1 MEFKKYEYYVVAV
14 NTKSG
19 DEWNILK
26 TNDKEEAIK
35 TAKKEDFVNRRDGN
49 GNTIEIRMYEE
60 DIESEDCECFD
71 YDTLDFKIDLL
82 DFIREAEEGNGVQND
97 SEQVWVEV
105 RGNQYTIPID
115 SVLDH
120 DEETPF
126 EASME
131 LENNHDHEAWDELYS
146 QYLND

>member
-1 MEFKKYEYYVVAV
+1 MKYEYYVTAIDKQG
-14 NTKSG
+14 N
-19 DEWNILK
+19 EFEILK
-26 TNDKEEAIK
+26 TNDKVEAIK
-35 TAKKEDFVNRRDGN
+35 TAKEDDFTNRRDGN
-49 GNTIEIRMYEE
+49 GVTVEIRMYEE
-60 DIESEDCECFD
+60 DVEDEDCECFN
-71 YDTLDFKIDLL
+71 YSTLDFKIDFS

-120 DEETPF
+120 EEETPF

-131 LENNHDHEAWDELYS
+131 LENNHDHEAWDDLYQ
-146 QYLND
+146 QYLDN

>member
-1 MEFKKYEYYVVAV
+1 MKYEYYVTAIDQQGNEFEIV
-14 NTKSG
+14 
-19 DEWNILK
+19 K

-35 TAKKEDFVNRRDGN
+35 AAKAEDFTNRRDGN
-49 GNTIEIRMYEE
+49 GETVEIRMYEE
-60 DIESEDCECFD
+60 DIEDEDCECFD

-97 SEQVWVEV
+97 SKQVWVEV
-105 RGNQYTIPID
+105 RGNQYTIQID

-131 LENNHDHEAWDELYS
+131 LENNHDHEAWGDLYQ
-146 QYLND
+146 QYLED

>member
-1 MEFKKYEYYVVAV
+1 MKYEYYVVAV

-82 DFIREAEEGNGVQND
+82 DFIREAEDGNGVQND
-97 SEQVWVEV
+97 REQVWVEV
-105 RGNQYTIPID
+105 RGNQYTTPID

>member
-1 MEFKKYEYYVVAV
+1 MKYEYYVVAV

-35 TAKKEDFVNRRDGN
+35 TAKKEDFVNRRDCN

-115 SVLDH
+115 IVLDH

>member
-1 MEFKKYEYYVVAV
+1 MKYEYYVVAV

-26 TNDKEEAIK
+26 TNDKDEAIK
-35 TAKKEDFVNRRDGN
+35 TAKKDDFVNRRDGN

-82 DFIREAEEGNGVQND
+82 DFIREAEEGNGIQND

>member
-1 MEFKKYEYYVVAV
+1 MKYEYYVVAV

-131 LENNHDHEAWDELYS
+131 LENNHDHEAWTNCIVS
-146 QYLND
+146 I

>member
-1 MEFKKYEYYVVAV
+1 MKYEYYVVAV

-115 SVLDH
+115 IVLDH

>member
-1 MEFKKYEYYVVAV
+1 MKYEYYVVAV

-49 GNTIEIRMYEE
+49 GNTIEIRIYEE

-82 DFIREAEEGNGVQND
+82 DFIWEAEEGNGVQND

-105 RGNQYTIPID
+105 RGNQYTITID

>member
-1 MEFKKYEYYVVAV
+1 MKYEYYVVAV

-105 RGNQYTIPID
+105 LGNQYTIPID

>member
-1 MEFKKYEYYVVAV
+1 MKYEYYVVAV

-35 TAKKEDFVNRRDGN
+35 TAKKEDFVNRRDCN

>member
-1 MEFKKYEYYVVAV
+1 MKYEYYVVAV

-49 GNTIEIRMYEE
+49 GNTIEIRIYEE

-115 SVLDH
+115 IVLDH

>member
-1 MEFKKYEYYVVAV
+1 MKYKYYVVAV
-14 NTKSG
+14 STESD
-19 DEWNILK
+19 DEWEILK
-26 TNDKEEAIK
+26 TNSKEEAIK
-35 TAKKEDFVNRRDGN
+35 AAKEEDFTNRRDGN
-49 GNTIEIRMYEE
+49 KETVEIRMYEE
-60 DIESEDCECFD
+60 DIENEDCECFD
-71 YDTLDFKIDLL
+71 YSTLDFKIDLS

-120 DEETPF
+120 EEETPF

-131 LENNHDHEAWDELYS
+131 LENNHDHEAWDDLYQ
-146 QYLND
+146 QYLED

>member
-1 MEFKKYEYYVVAV
+1 MKYEYYVVAV

-35 TAKKEDFVNRRDGN
+35 TAKKEVFVNRRDGN

>member
-1 MEFKKYEYYVVAV
+1 MKYEYYVVAV
-14 NTKSG
+14 NTKSC
-19 DEWNILK
+19 DQCNILK

>member
-1 MEFKKYEYYVVAV
+1 MKYEYYVVAV

-26 TNDKEEAIK
+26 TNEKEEAIK
-35 TAKKEDFVNRRDGN
+35 TAKKEDFVNRRYGN
-49 GNTIEIRMYEE
+49 GNTIEIRIYEE

-97 SEQVWVEV
+97 SEHVWVEV

>member
-1 MEFKKYEYYVVAV
+1 MKYEYYVVAV

-82 DFIREAEEGNGVQND
+82 DFILEAEEGNGVQND

>member
-1 MEFKKYEYYVVAV
+1 MKYEYYVVAV

-26 TNDKEEAIK
+26 TNEKEEAIK

-105 RGNQYTIPID
+105 LGNQYTIPID

>member
-1 MEFKKYEYYVVAV
+1 MKYEYYVTSI
-14 NTKSG
+14 NQQG
-19 DEWNILK
+19 NEFEILK

-35 TAKKEDFVNRRDGN
+35 AAKKEDFESRRDGN
-49 GNTIEIRMYEE
+49 GNTVEIRTYEG
-60 DIESEDCECFD
+60 DIENEDCECFD

-105 RGNQYTIPID
+105 RGNQYTIPIG

-120 DEETPF
+120 EEETPF

-131 LENNHDHEAWDELYS
+131 LENNHDHEARDDLYQ
-146 QYLND
+146 QYLED

>member
-1 MEFKKYEYYVVAV
+1 MKYEYYVTSIDRQGNEFEIV
-14 NTKSG
+14 
-19 DEWNILK
+19 K

-35 TAKKEDFVNRRDGN
+35 AAKAEDFTNRRDGN
-49 GNTIEIRMYEE
+49 GSTVEIRMYKE
-60 DIESEDCECFD
+60 DIEDEDCECFD

-115 SVLDH
+115 SVLDR

-126 EASME
+126 EASIE
-131 LENNHDHEAWDELYS
+131 LENNHKHEAWEELYR

>member
-1 MEFKKYEYYVVAV
+1 MKYEYYVGAV

-19 DEWNILK
+19 DEWKILK
-26 TNDKEEAIK
+26 TNEKEEAIK

-49 GNTIEIRMYEE
+49 GNTIEIRIYEE

>member
-1 MEFKKYEYYVVAV
+1 MKYEYYVVAV

-49 GNTIEIRMYEE
+49 GNTIEIRIYEE

-115 SVLDH
+115 SVLDN

>member
-1 MEFKKYEYYVVAV
+1 MKYEYYVVAV

-60 DIESEDCECFD
+60 DIESEDCESFD

-126 EASME
+126 
-131 LENNHDHEAWDELYS
+131 
-146 QYLND
+146 

>member
-1 MEFKKYEYYVVAV
+1 MKYEYHVTAIDQQG
-14 NTKSG
+14 N
-19 DEWNILK
+19 EFEIIK
-26 TNDKEEAIK
+26 TNNKEEAIK
-35 TAKKEDFVNRRDGN
+35 AAKEEDFTNRRDGN
-49 GNTIEIRMYEE
+49 GNTVEIRMYEE
-60 DIESEDCECFD
+60 DIEGEECECFD

-97 SEQVWVEV
+97 DQSVWVEV

-131 LENNHDHEAWDELYS
+131 LENNHDHEAWEELYN

>member
-1 MEFKKYEYYVVAV
+1 MKYEYYVVAV

-82 DFIREAEEGNGVQND
+82 DFIREAEDGNGVQND
-97 SEQVWVEV
+97 REQVWVEV

>member
-1 MEFKKYEYYVVAV
+1 MKYEYYVVAV

-49 GNTIEIRMYEE
+49 GNTIEIRIYEE

-131 LENNHDHEAWDELYS
+131 LENNHDHEACDELYS

>member
-1 MEFKKYEYYVVAV
+1 MRFA
-14 NTKSG
+14 
-19 DEWNILK
+19 
-26 TNDKEEAIK
+26 
-35 TAKKEDFVNRRDGN
+35 R
-49 GNTIEIRMYEE
+49 IR
-60 DIESEDCECFD
+60 
-71 YDTLDFKIDLL
+71 TLDFKIDLL

>member
-1 MEFKKYEYYVVAV
+1 MKYEYYVVAV

-26 TNDKEEAIK
+26 TNEKEEAIK
-35 TAKKEDFVNRRDGN
+35 TAKKEDFVNRRYGN
-49 GNTIEIRMYEE
+49 GNTIEIRIYEE

>member
-1 MEFKKYEYYVVAV
+1 MKYEYYVVAV

-49 GNTIEIRMYEE
+49 GNTIEIRIYEE

-97 SEQVWVEV
+97 SEQVCVEV

>member
-1 MEFKKYEYYVVAV
+1 MKYEYYVVAV
-14 NTKSG
+14 NTKSC

-105 RGNQYTIPID
+105 LGNQYTIPID

>member
-1 MEFKKYEYYVVAV
+1 MKYEYYVVAV
-14 NTKSG
+14 STKSG

-35 TAKKEDFVNRRDGN
+35 TAKKEDFANRRDGN
-49 GNTIEIRMYEE
+49 GKTIEIRMYEE

-131 LENNHDHEAWDELYS
+131 LENNHDHEAWSDLYQ
-146 QYLND
+146 QYLED

>member
-1 MEFKKYEYYVVAV
+1 MKYEYYVVAV

-49 GNTIEIRMYEE
+49 GNTIEIRIYEE

-115 SVLDH
+115 SVLYH